1 MHDGEIG
8 KKVQKPVAAQ
18 QGFFG
23 SFWEMVKVVVSALL
37 IAFGVRTV
45 LYEPFNIPSESMLP
59 TLMVGDYLFV
69 SKFSYG
75 YSKHS
80 IMTSPDLFDGRIM
93 GRMPERGDVA
103 VFKLPRDGKT
113 DYIKRVIGLPGDR
126 IQMINGRLFINSTPV
141 GLERVEDFVVAESAN
156 TTCSYP
162 FREQDADGE
171 IYCRYPQYLETLPN
185 GVSYHTLDLDP
196 SGVSDNTRLFIVPE
210 GHYFMMGDN
219 RDNSQDSRRPQ
230 STGVGYVPYE
240 NFVGRADI
248 IFFATDG
255 GARLWEPWKW
265 FQSMRYNRIFNLLDE

>member
-1 MHDGEIG
+1 MHKGDIG
-8 KKVQKPVAAQ
+8 GKADKPVAAEK
-18 QGFFG
+18 GFFG
-23 SFWEMVKVVVSALL
+23 GLWETVKVVISALL
-37 IAFGVRTV
+37 IAFVVRTA

-75 YSKHS
+75 YSRHS
-80 IMTSPDLFDGRIM
+80 IMTSPNLFSGRIL
-93 GRMPERGDVA
+93 GRLPERGDVA
-103 VFKLPRDGKT
+103 VFKLPRDNKT

-126 IQMINGRLFINSTPV
+126 IQMKNGRLFINGDAV
-141 GLERVEDFVVAESAN
+141 RQQQVEDFVVAESAN

-162 FREQDADGE
+162 FREQDAEGKAF
-171 IYCRYPQYLETLPN
+171 CRYPQYLETLPN
-185 GVSYHTLDLDP
+185 GVSYHVLDLDTE
-196 SGVSDNTRLFIVPE
+196 GAGDNTRLFIVPE

-240 NFVGRADI
+240 NLVGRAEI

-255 GARLWEPWKW
+255 GAHLWEPWQW
-265 FQSMRYNRIFNLLDE
+265 FQSMRYHRFFTSLN

>member
-1 MHDGEIG
+1 MHKGDIG
-8 KKVQKPVAAQ
+8 KKADKPVAAE

-23 SFWEMVKVVVSALL
+23 GFWEMMKVVVSALL

-75 YSKHS
+75 YSRHS
-80 IMTSPDLFDGRIM
+80 VMTSPNLFKGRLL
-93 GRMPERGDVA
+93 GSLPERGDVA
-103 VFKLPRDGKT
+103 VFKLPRDNKT

-126 IQMINGRLFINSTPV
+126 VQMKNGFLYINDKV
-141 GLERVEDFVVAESAN
+141 VKKERIDDLVVAESAN
-156 TTCSYP
+156 TSCSYP
-162 FREQDADGE
+162 FRELNAQGE
-171 IYCRYPQYLETLPN
+171 IVCRYPQYQETLPN

-196 SGVSDNTRLFIVPE
+196 HGAGDNTRLFIVPE
-210 GHYFMMGDN
+210 GNYFMMRDN

-240 NFVGRADI
+240 NLFGRAEI

-255 GARLWEPWKW
+255 GAHIWEPWLW
-265 FQSMRYNRIFNLLDE
+265 FQSMRYNRFFTLLD